1 MNIYE
6 LRDKIGQEIVDYNQL
21 KDVLKNYTHPR
32 GKISDWIRRGE
43 LIRVKKGLYVF
54 GQAVARAPF
63 SLEVLANLIYGP
75 SAISLNYALSY
86 YGLIPE
92 SVHTITSITNK
103 RNKEFETPIRRFTYR
118 YLSDEKYAIGI
129 QLLTPNKNT
138 NFLIA
143 TPEKALCDI
152 IALASKN
159 LIIKSQQ
166 DLTDFLLNDLRID
179 EDGVRAMNLSLIS
192 EITHKYRNARLS
204 QFTKYL
210 KKWIT

>member
-21 KDVLKNYTHPR
+21 KDALKDYVHPR
-32 GKISDWIRRGE
+32 GKISNWIRNGE

-54 GQAVARAPF
+54 GRSIARGPF

-103 RNKEFETPIRRFTYR
+103 RNKTFDTPIGRFTYR
-118 YLSDEKYAIGI
+118 YLSAEKYAIGL
-129 QLLTPNKNT
+129 QLLTLNNDT

-143 TPEKALCDI
+143 TPEKALCDVI
-152 IALASKN
+152 IFTAKN
-159 LIIKSQQ
+159 IKFKSQQ
-166 DLTDFLLNDLRID
+166 DVENFLLHDMRID
-179 EDGVRAMNLSLIS
+179 ENALREMDLKLLD
-192 EITHKYRNARLS
+192 EITYTYRNVRLK
-204 QFTKYL
+204 QFTKYF
-210 KKWIT
+210 KKWMQ